1 MTNAAQSSLR
11 RVIEKYTKN
20 VRFCLICNY
29 INGII
34 PAIQSR
40 CTKFRFSPL
49 QTDGIKR
56 KLHQICNEY
65 ENVSISPESLDALVK
80 LSSGDMRKA
89 LNVLQSANATFP
101 SGIDSPSKIYQVMGI
116 PSASEIHRIF
126 NWLCNEPFDEALSNI
141 KRISEKNSFSISDII
156 KYLFDYMIGV
166 QLQDHQR
173 AYVSVQLADIE
184 HALNKGSSEKAQ
196 LGALVGLFQICRT
209 M

>member
-49 QTDGIKR
+49 KSESIKE
-56 KLHQICNEY
+56 KLEQICKEY
-65 ENVSISPESLDALVK
+65 ENITISPESLDTLVK
-80 LSSGDMRKA
+80 LSGGDMRKA

-101 SGIDSPSKIYQVMGI
+101 AGIDNPSKIYQVMGI
-116 PSASEIHRIF
+116 PSAAEVQRIF
-126 NWLCNEPFDEALSNI
+126 NWLCNESFDEAFSNI
-141 KRISEKNSFSISDII
+141 KRTCEKHSYSISDIV
-156 KYLFDYMIGV
+156 KYLFDHLIGV
-166 QLQDHQR
+166 QFKDQQR
-173 AYVSVQLADIE
+173 AYISIQLAEIE

-196 LGALVGLFQICRT
+196 LGALVGLFQVCRT